1 MLLATTPPSSVP
13 RIMPSIE
20 QNPRQSRV
28 SRTAAATAVASNDTV
43 MEKPTMRDV
52 GRRAGVSA
60 MTVSRVLSGKSVADE
75 TRERVRAAV
84 AEMGYRRNEVARSLR
99 KGLGTGLVGLIVTDL
114 GNPFYAHL
122 ARGVEELVAMEGI
135 RVVIA
140 SSRQDPALEQ
150 SLVEE
155 FIARQVA
162 GLIVVPLGAD
172 QSHLASAVLGPVPV
186 VLAVRPSF
194 GIEADCVLL
203 DDFGGARE
211 ATDLLIRGGHT
222 RIGYLGL
229 NPVWTSTER
238 YRGHCSAMNDAGIDV
253 ADDLAARHHASVEVA
268 EQATRELLAMPD
280 PPTALFCDNNRNTL
294 GACRAL
300 ASTGQSIPIAGFDEL
315 EASDLLGFQLAL
327 VTYRPEELGRN
338 AARALV
344 ARLGGDTSPAQRT
357 VLTTN
362 LVMTGGWARTA
373 VARSDDVHR
382 PS

>member
-1 MLLATTPPSSVP
+1 
-13 RIMPSIE
+13 
-20 QNPRQSRV
+20 
-28 SRTAAATAVASNDTV
+28 
-43 MEKPTMRDV
+43 
-52 GRRAGVSA
+52 

-84 AEMGYRRNEVARSLR
+84 VELGYRRNEMARSLR

-122 ARGVEELVAMEGI
+122 ARGVEEFVATEGI

-140 SSRQDPALEQ
+140 SSRHDAAVER

-155 FIARQVA
+155 FVARQVA
-162 GLIVVPLGAD
+162 GLIVVPLGTD
-172 QSHLASAVLGPVPV
+172 QSHLAPTALGPVPV
-186 VLAVRPSF
+186 VLATRPSF
-194 GIEADCVLL
+194 DIATDCILL
-203 DDFGGARE
+203 DDFGGARK
-211 ATDLLIRGGHT
+211 ATDLLIEGGHT

-238 YRGHCSAMNDAGIDV
+238 YRGHCAAMSDAGIDGD
-253 ADDLAARHHASVEVA
+253 DDLVARHHASVEVA
-268 EQATRELLAMPD
+268 EQAARELLAKPD

-300 ASTGQSIPIAGFDEL
+300 ASTGQAIAIAGFDEL

-338 AARALV
+338 AARTLL
-344 ARLGGDTSPAQRT
+344 ARLGGDTSPIKRSVLAT
-357 VLTTN
+357 DLVLTGSWSRHDDAGS
-362 LVMTGGWARTA
+362 TGTDARIG
-373 VARSDDVHR
+373 DVHR
-382 PS
+382 SS